1 MRFIFAFI
9 IIVAIGSFTGVPTSH
24 AAGLSGTW
32 AGGGTVKLNT
42 GQVEKVRCRI
52 RYEEGSGRTFVIY
65 ANCSHANGTFQQ
77 SGRIVKRSSSS
88 YSGSLYSD
96 QYSVS
101 GDINISVNGNRQTLS
116 ARSPKGSA
124 RIILTKR

>member
-1 MRFIFAFI
+1 MRFVVAFI
-9 IIVAIGSFTGVPTSH
+9 TVVTIGLFTGITGSH
-24 AAGLSGTW
+24 AAGLAGTW
-32 AGGGTVKLNT
+32 AGGGTVKLKT

-52 RYEEGSGRTFVIY
+52 RYEEGSGRTFVIH

-96 QYSVS
+96 QYSLS
-101 GDINISVNGNRQTLS
+101 GNINISVSGNRQTLS
-116 ARSPKGSA
+116 AKSAKGSA
-124 RIILTKR
+124 RITLVKK